1 MVGNV
6 DDNLELTGAGAPPM
20 ANGELVFD
28 APWQGR
34 AFGMARV
41 LCEAGV
47 FSWDEF
53 RELLISNIAIWD
65 QQYRGQPA
73 VHDEPVDDEPVHNKP
88 VDDKPVYNENVY
100 YEIFL
105 QSLSMLLANKNLYAE
120 AELTVREAEF
130 LARPH
135 GHDH

>member
-1 MVGNV
+1 MVDKV
-6 DDNLELTGAGAPPM
+6 ADNLALTGAGAPPM

-34 AFGMARV
+34 VFGMARV

-53 RELLISNIAIWD
+53 RQRLISNIAIWE
-65 QQYRGQPA
+65 QQHSEQLA
-73 VHDEPVDDEPVHNKP
+73 VHDERVHDQT
-88 VDDKPVYNENVY
+88 VHDKPAYNEYVY

>member
-1 MVGNV
+1 MVDKV
-6 DDNLELTGAGAPPM
+6 ADNLALTGAGAPPM

-34 AFGMARV
+34 VFGMARV

-53 RELLISNIAIWD
+53 RQRLISNIAIWE
-65 QQYRGQPA
+65 QQHSEQPA
-73 VHDEPVDDEPVHNKP
+73 VHDETVHDN
-88 VDDKPVYNENVY
+88 PVYSEHVY

>member
-1 MVGNV
+1 MVA
-6 DDNLELTGAGAPPM
+6 DNLELTGAGAPPM

-34 AFGMARV
+34 VFGMARV

-53 RELLISNIAIWD
+53 RLRLISNIAIWE
-65 QQYRGQPA
+65 QQYSEQPA
-73 VHDEPVDDEPVHNKP
+73 VHDETVHDELVHGKS
-88 VDDKPVYNENVY
+88 VYDTPVYNENVY

-105 QSLSMLLANKNLYAE
+105 QSLSMLLANKNQYTE
-120 AELTVREAEF
+120 AELTVREAEI

>member
-1 MVGNV
+1 MVA
-6 DDNLELTGAGAPPM
+6 DNLELTGAGAPPM

-34 AFGMARV
+34 VFGMARV

-53 RELLISNIAIWD
+53 RQRLISNIAIWE
-65 QQYRGQPA
+65 QQHSEQPA
-73 VHDEPVDDEPVHNKP
+73 VHDETVHDN
-88 VDDKPVYNENVY
+88 PVYSEHVY

>member
-1 MVGNV
+1 MVGKV
-6 DDNLELTGAGAPPM
+6 ADNLELAGAGAPPM
-20 ANGELVFD
+20 TNGELVFD

-53 RELLISNIAIWD
+53 RQQLISNIAILE
-65 QQYRGQPA
+65 QQHREQPV
-73 VHDEPVDDEPVHNKP
+73 VHDKTVYDEPVYNE
-88 VDDKPVYNENVY
+88 PVYNENVY

-105 QSLSMLLANKNLYAE
+105 QSLSMLLANKSLYAE